1 MLCVDEKRDRP
12 LEDVKTGVT
21 GDCTAISEGGI
32 LILLSQKPTGF
43 SSSPLQY
50 MSENELFTLRT

>member
-43 SSSPLQY
+43 SFTPPITI
-50 MSENELFTLRT
+50 SE